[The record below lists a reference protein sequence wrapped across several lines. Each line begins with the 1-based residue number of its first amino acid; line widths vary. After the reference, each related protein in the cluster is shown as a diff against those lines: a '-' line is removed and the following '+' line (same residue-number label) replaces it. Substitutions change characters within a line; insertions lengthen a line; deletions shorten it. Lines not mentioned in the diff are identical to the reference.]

1 MGQTRHFKTSDQAIN
16 NSGFSPNSNAEGGR
30 LINKDGSYNLRKSGI
45 PLLERLSIYHTMLG
59 LSNFAFIMSVFGIY
73 AVLNILF
80 ASIYVFLGPDSLY
93 DLGSNQSMIGRYL
106 TAFFFSSQTLT
117 TVGYGHI
124 SPAGLP
130 ANIVASI
137 ESFIGIMSFAL
148 VTGLFFARFSRPKAY
163 IRFSDNMLVA
173 PYKGGRAIMFRLATY
188 KNNQLAN
195 AETQVTAALHVLVNG
210 KTETQF
216 YPLQLEFSK
225 INSLAISW
233 TVVHPI
239 TEDSPFWNFT
249 EQDFKQRRIELMISM
264 WAFDDHFSNTVQQRT
279 SYTKDELV
287 FGARFLPMYNR
298 SEDGKFT
305 RVLLD
310 KLSAY
315 ELTTF

>member
-1 MGQTRHFKTSDQAIN
+1 MEVI
-16 NSGFSPNSNAEGGR
+16 
-30 LINKDGSYNLRKSGI
+30 I
-45 PLLERLSIYHTMLG
+45 LEKV
-59 LSNFAFIMSVFGIY
+59 AFRYSVFGIY